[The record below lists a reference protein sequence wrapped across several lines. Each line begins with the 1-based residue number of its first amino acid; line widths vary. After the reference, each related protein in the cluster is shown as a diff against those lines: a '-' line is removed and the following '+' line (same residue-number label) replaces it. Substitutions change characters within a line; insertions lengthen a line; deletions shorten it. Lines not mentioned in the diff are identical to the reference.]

1 MMLLPASIMAQSS
14 MTDDQV
20 FKYVIKE
27 HQNGTS
33 QSQIVTQLMQRGV
46 DITQIRRVRKKFE
59 RMSKD
64 QALGVLSNDTQRDQ
78 TDSRQR
84 TNNGEARIGDQRY
97 DNFRDDTRR
106 GDDRSTYRVREG
118 VPSTRTYD
126 EEDDEW
132 MEFRDELDEFLPA
145 DTATM
150 YLNLLAKMEKDKKK
164 VFGRDIFNKRNLSFE
179 PSMSIATPANYRL
192 GPGDAVFIDIYGASQ
207 KTIEGTV
214 SPDGTVTIEGFGPVH
229 VSGLTVEQIES
240 IETDQNLPSLGPL
253 IKIARALGVRLGTFM
268 DDNDDLGPIVTRA
281 ADREKDSSISFS
293 NDATDARKHM
303 EYHPLAQQKAGR
315 HMEPF
320 VIDINPEDSPE
331 FQLSA
336 HEGEEFIYVMQG
348 EVEIVYGKETYK
360 LGEGDSIFYDSIVKH
375 HVHGA
380 PGKSAKILAVVY
392 IPF

>member
-1 MMLLPASIMAQSS
+1 MNNHS
-14 MTDDQV
+14 
-20 FKYVIKE
+20 VIGAK
-27 HQNGTS
+27 
-33 QSQIVTQLMQRGV
+33 IRG
-46 DITQIRRVRKKFE
+46 
-59 RMSKD
+59 
-64 QALGVLSNDTQRDQ
+64 L
-78 TDSRQR
+78 
-84 TNNGEARIGDQRY
+84 
-97 DNFRDDTRR
+97 
-106 GDDRSTYRVREG
+106 RE
-118 VPSTRTYD
+118 T
-126 EEDDEW
+126 
-132 MEFRDELDEFLPA
+132 
-145 DTATM
+145 
-150 YLNLLAKMEKDKKK
+150 K
-164 VFGRDIFNKRNLSFE
+164 NLSIE
-179 PSMSIATPANYRL
+179 EIAER
-192 GPGDAVFIDIYGASQ
+192 
-207 KTIEGTV
+207 
-214 SPDGTVTIEGFGPVH
+214 
-229 VSGLTVEQIES
+229 SGLTVEQIES

-392 IPF
+392 IQF